1 MKTVID
7 CYDVR
12 VWDGGSMHNHKFYV
26 ATKEEA
32 DKWIA
37 ENRFDVV
44 YPITFEIYDTMEDAL
59 EGNTEKIR
67 KRALAKLSPSEIKA
81 LGL

>member
-1 MKTVID
+1 MKKVID
-7 CYDVR
+7 CYDVQ

-37 ENRFDVV
+37 ENSFDVV
-44 YPITFEIYDTMEDAL
+44 YPITFEIYDTIEDVL

>member
-12 VWDGGSMHNHKFYV
+12 GWSSGSIHNHKFYV
-26 ATKEEA
+26 ASKEEA
-32 DKWIA
+32 DKWKA
-37 ENRFDVV
+37 ENKFDDVYPFQLVV
-44 YPITFEIYDTMEDAL
+44 YDTIEDAL
-59 EGNTEKIR
+59 EGDTEKIR
-67 KRALAKLSPSEIKA
+67 ERALAKLSPSEIKA

>member
-1 MKTVID
+1 MKKVID

-12 VWDGGSMHNHKFYV
+12 VWDGGSMYNHKFYV

-44 YPITFEIYDTMEDAL
+44 YPITFEIYDTIEDAL